1 MKGLVSTID
10 IRPQRYMMTL
20 AVGAV
25 GGGLL
30 VAWATK
36 ALPRMMSGMMKS
48 MMANMEKEGFDPK
61 EM

>member
-1 MKGLVSTID
+1 
-10 IRPQRYMMTL
+10 MMTL
-20 AVGAV
+20 TVGAV